1 MYNVCMNKRYKKIED
16 KLRNYIHK
24 TDKCWIWTGDKYDS
38 GYGRLTLKLGL
49 QVRAH
54 RFMYEQRFGKIPEGM
69 FALHKC
75 DVRACVNPE
84 HIFIGTKKDN
94 MRDCVSKGRNRYK
107 TLKGTESPNSNLTD
121 RDITEIRELY
131 KTGKFFQREIGRK
144 FGVSQVTVSRI
155 ILGYSYK

>member
-1 MYNVCMNKRYKKIED
+1 MYNVYMNKRYSKMED
-16 KLRNYIHK
+16 KLRNYIRK
-24 TDKCWIWTGDKYDS
+24 TDKCWLWTGDKYSS
-38 GYGRLTLKLGL
+38 GYGRLTIKLGL

-94 MRDCVSKGRNRYK
+94 MQDCVSKGRNRYK
-107 TLKGTESPNSNLTD
+107 TLKGTESPNSNLNKK
-121 RDITEIRELY
+121 DITEIRELY
-131 KTGKFFQREIGRK
+131 KTGKFFQREIGHK